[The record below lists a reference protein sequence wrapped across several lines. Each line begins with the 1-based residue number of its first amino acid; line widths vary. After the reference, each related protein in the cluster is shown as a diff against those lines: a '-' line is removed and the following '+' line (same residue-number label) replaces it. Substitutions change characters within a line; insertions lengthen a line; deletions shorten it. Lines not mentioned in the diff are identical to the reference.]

1 MKIDLH
7 SHTTGSDGTYSPDE
21 IIKLAIDSNI
31 EIFSIT
37 DHDTLDG
44 IKRISELPENIF
56 FIPGVEIS
64 AEFPKTLHI
73 LGYGIDLSHEELNST
88 LTELQEF
95 RKNRNEKMLKNME
108 KFGFYIT
115 MKELI
120 EEAKGEIVGRP
131 HFANLMVKKGY
142 VKTYQEAFD
151 KYLKKGAPLY
161 MDKKRLEPEKAIE
174 LIHKAGGIAVM
185 AHPYQTKLE
194 GKDLEELIKKLKS
207 YGLDGIEVYY
217 SQHTKEMIEEYN
229 YYAKKY
235 DLVKTAGSD
244 FHGKNKPHINL
255 GMEINYNELHPFL
268 CSLKG
273 GIKIG

>member
-1 MKIDLH
+1 MIVDLH
-7 SHTTGSDGTYSPDE
+7 SHTTGSDGTFSPDE
-21 IIKLAIDSNI
+21 IINLANENNI

-37 DHDTLDG
+37 DHDNIDA
-44 IKRISELPENIF
+44 IKELSNITEDIF

-73 LGYGIDLSHEELNST
+73 LGYGIDINNKELNNT
-88 LTELQEF
+88 LKELQDF

-108 KFGFYIT
+108 SFGFYIT
-115 MKELI
+115 MEELI

-174 LIHKAGGIAVM
+174 LIHNAGGITVM

-194 GKDLEELIKKLKS
+194 GNDLEELIRKLKS

-235 DLVKTAGSD
+235 ELVKTAGSD
-244 FHGKNKPHINL
+244 FHGKNKPHISL
-255 GMEINYNELHPFL
+255 GMDIVYNELHDFL
-268 CSLKG
+268 CFIKG
-273 GIKIG
+273 GFKIG